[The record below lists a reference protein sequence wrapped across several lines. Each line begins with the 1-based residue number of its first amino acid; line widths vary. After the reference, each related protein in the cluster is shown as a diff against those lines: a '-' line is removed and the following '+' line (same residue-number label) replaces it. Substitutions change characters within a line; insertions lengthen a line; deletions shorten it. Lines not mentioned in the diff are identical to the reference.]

1 MFSSIATTTVDLF
14 VMLLAAFDVDAVV
27 LVVLVDVDIIDTAAA
42 AVVVVV
48 VVVEDEAEDLGRFR
62 GWVADAMSVA
72 ALRLAGVVRILATN
86 WSSLSATC
94 SPTPC
99 SIIASVPLANGTGNS
114 RNEAMARRYVRA
126 WASRSFAMALC
137 SS

>member
-27 LVVLVDVDIIDTAAA
+27 LVVLVDVDIIDTA
-42 AVVVVV
+42 V

-62 GWVADAMSVA
+62 GWVADAMSAA
-72 ALRLAGVVRILATN
+72 ALRLAGVARILATN

>member
-27 LVVLVDVDIIDTAAA
+27 LVVLVDVDIIDTA
-42 AVVVVV
+42 V

-62 GWVADAMSVA
+62 GWVADAMSAA
-72 ALRLAGVVRILATN
+72 ALRLAGAVRILATN

>member
-27 LVVLVDVDIIDTAAA
+27 LVVLVDVDIIDTA
-42 AVVVVV
+42 V

>member
-27 LVVLVDVDIIDTAAA
+27 LVVLVDVDIIDT
-42 AVVVVV
+42 VV